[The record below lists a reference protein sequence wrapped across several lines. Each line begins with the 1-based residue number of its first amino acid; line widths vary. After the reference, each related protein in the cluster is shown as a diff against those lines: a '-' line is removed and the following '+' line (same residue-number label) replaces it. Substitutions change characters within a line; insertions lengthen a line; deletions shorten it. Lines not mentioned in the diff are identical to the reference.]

1 MADNTT
7 LNEGSGGDVIAT
19 DDISGVKHQRVKIEY
34 GNDGSATDVS
44 DANPLPVDDAGGSL
58 TVDNA
63 GTFAVQVNAALP
75 AGTNAIGKLAANS
88 GVDIGDVD
96 VLTLPGVAGD
106 VGHDAA
112 DSGNP
117 IKVGAKAVD
126 AEPTSVTANDRVD
139 LIADLAG
146 KLIVL
151 PYANPENFISGT
163 ADAADDSDTA
173 ILAAAGAG
181 IRNHVTSIVVHNSSS
196 TDAYV
201 TIKDGSTAKLV
212 IPAPANSGATHTLP
226 IPLRGTANTAIN
238 FAASASVTTMY
249 VSAVGYKGA

>member
-19 DDISGVKHQRVKIEY
+19 DDINGVKHQRVKIEY

-75 AGTNAIGKLAANS
+75 AGANAIGKLAANS

-117 IKVGAKAVD
+117 IKVGAKAVN
-126 AEPTSVTANDRVD
+126 AEPTAVAANDRVD
-139 LIADLAG
+139 LIADLVG
-146 KLIVL
+146 KLVTL
-151 PYANPENFISGT
+151 PYANPESFISGT
-163 ADAADDSDTA
+163 VNATDAADTA
-173 ILAAAGAG
+173 VLAAAGAG
-181 IRNHVTSIVVHNSSS
+181 VRNHVTSIVVHNSSA

-201 TIKDGSTAKLV
+201 TIKDGSASKLV

-226 IPLRGTANTAIN
+226 VPLRGTANTAIN

-249 VSAVGYKGA
+249 VSAVGYRGA